1 MKIKPATTFLV
12 NINIVTLL
20 IISSVLLIPAVS
32 EVEPGIGF
40 STATELNSGSY
51 SFYMEGGRNHFFK
64 IWLNVNQI
72 LHIIVRVPVDA
83 DFDVYLLSPEREVV
97 ERSTSARGY
106 PERMSYQASSSGYYY
121 IVVVPYLGSKG
132 TYGMQIAVYSLPT
145 ETVTTTSTETI
156 PVYVTL
162 HKPTVVITT
171 ITKSVYEVE
180 TVREVE
186 YIEKFP
192 WMFLG
197 LVILA
202 ASIIVGTGLVTQTI
216 RATK

>member
-1 MKIKPATTFLV
+1 MKIKPSTTFLV
-12 NINIVTLL
+12 TIVIATLF
-20 IISSVLLIPAVS
+20 IISPVFFIPAVS

-40 STATELNSGSY
+40 STATELKSGSY

-64 IWLNVNQI
+64 VWLNVNQI

-97 ERSTSARGY
+97 ERSTSPRGY
-106 PERMSYQASSSGYYY
+106 PERISYQASSSGYYY
-121 IVVVPYLGSKG
+121 IVVVPYLASKG
-132 TYGMQIAVYSLPT
+132 TYGMQIAIYSPPR
-145 ETVTTTSTETI
+145 ETVTTTATEAI

-162 HKPTVVITT
+162 HKPTVVVTT
-171 ITKSVYEVE
+171 ITKTVYEVE

-186 YIEKFP
+186 YIERFP
-192 WMFLG
+192 WMFMG

-202 ASIIVGTGLVTQTI
+202 ASIIVGTGLIAQTI